1 MVASI
6 IFYLMKKILMTIINI
21 LRNKNSVTSQQILE
35 QYFSRKCSV
44 TANTEYIC
52 ENTWVGATYAQSVH
66 IYKSWEWK
74 MRKRMIGVVK
84 EIPCTGEQI
93 VEKLKYIIFT
103 AVDLQTDQHIPLGFR
118 EQCLK
123 IQGYIVLKRK
133 TS

>member
-6 IFYLMKKILMTIINI
+6 ILYLMKKILMTVINI
-21 LRNKNSVTSQQILE
+21 LRNKNSITSQQKLE

-44 TANTEYIC
+44 TTNTEYIC
-52 ENTWVGATYAQSVH
+52 ENIWVGATYAQSVR

-74 MRKRMIGVVK
+74 MRKRTIGVVK

-103 AVDLQTDQHIPLGFR
+103 AVDLQTDQHIPLGFS

-123 IQGYIVLKRK
+123 IQGYIVLTRK